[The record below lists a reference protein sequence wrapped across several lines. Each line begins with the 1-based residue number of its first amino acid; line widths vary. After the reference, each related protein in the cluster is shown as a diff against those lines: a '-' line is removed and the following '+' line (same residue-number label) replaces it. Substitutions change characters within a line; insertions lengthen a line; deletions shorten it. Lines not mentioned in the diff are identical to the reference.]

1 MDMSTPRR
9 MTAGAWLGERLD
21 KALPPLGSARRKRP
35 KDMIYWADEKPP
47 VPALLGLGLQ
57 HALLALTFCLYA
69 VIAGQGIGLDHQDL
83 VTYVSGC
90 IALIGLATLLHALR
104 TRFTTGILLVALPS
118 PVLMGTYVAVTL
130 QYGLGAT
137 MGAVLVSSLAILVFA
152 RFLPRLRSFF
162 PPEVIGVVIFMLGLS
177 LIGGGVTRATGLDPQ
192 HPLLSLPALA
202 CAGVTLAGIIGLSIW
217 GNDRLRVLAVP
228 IGALLGILLAWACGL
243 LGGEQATQL
252 QDHPSFAVPLLGLAL
267 PAPEFVPLAILA
279 IFIPEFVGAVDGVA
293 SSMTMDRMNDAGWR
307 RPDMPM
313 ASRAMSTTAFINI
326 LHGLAGTLTSGTS
339 SANIGLAQ
347 ATGATSRYIGM
358 AAGLLLLGFAFL
370 PQLAGLFALTPA
382 PVIGGILIYTAAY
395 MLVAGMDLILS
406 RMLNQRRIFTV
417 GLAIVAGSAVMLL
430 PRLVEGAP
438 AWSHT
443 IVESGLTLASLVAIA
458 LNALLRIGVRRSACT
473 SLPASAPA
481 AALADFLEQ
490 AGMTWGCRRDVVM
503 RAAGALGEAIE
514 ALQAADLVDGP
525 LELSASFDEFN
536 LTCVLAYPGR
546 PLPFSSAA
554 APTTDALLGEDEDAF
569 ELAMRQVSSVLVAR
583 LADRVRTS
591 AMEDRASLR
600 LQFDH

>member
-1 MDMSTPRR
+1 MDTNAQRR
-9 MTAGAWLGERLD
+9 TTAWLGELRD
-21 KALPPLGSARRKRP
+21 KAFPPPGTTRRKRP

-47 VPALLGLGLQ
+47 AAALLGLGLQ

-69 VIAGQGIGLDHQDL
+69 VIAGQGIGLDHRN
-83 VTYVSGC
+83 VGTYVSGC

-104 TRFTTGILLVALPS
+104 SRFTAGILLVALPS
-118 PVLMGTYVAVTL
+118 PVLMGTYLAVTL

-137 MGAVLVSSLAILVFA
+137 MGAILVSSLAILVFA

-177 LIGGGVTRATGLDPQ
+177 LISGGVTRATSLDPQ
-192 HPLLSLPALA
+192 HSLLSLPALA
-202 CAGVTLAGIIGLSIW
+202 CAGVTLASIIGLSIW
-217 GNDRLRVLAVP
+217 GNARLRVLAVP
-228 IGALLGILLAWACGL
+228 IGTLLGVLLASAYGL
-243 LGGEQATQL
+243 LGSEQAAQL
-252 QDHPSFAVPLLGLAL
+252 QDYPSFALPLLDLTL

-279 IFIPEFVGAVDGVA
+279 VFIPEFVGAVDGVA
-293 SSMTMDRMNDAGWR
+293 SAMTMDRMNDAAWR

-313 ASRAMSTTAFINI
+313 ASRAVSTTALINL
-326 LHGLAGTLTSGTS
+326 LHGLSGTLTSGTS

-347 ATGATSRYIGM
+347 ATAASSRYIGM
-358 AAGLLLLGFAFL
+358 VAGLLLIGFAFL

-406 RMLNQRRIFTV
+406 RMLNERRVFTV

-438 AWSHT
+438 EWSHT
-443 IVESGLTLASLVAIA
+443 IVESGLTLAALVAIA
-458 LNALLRIGVRRSACT
+458 LNALFRIGVRRSAST

-514 ALQAADLVDGP
+514 ALQAANLVDSP
-525 LELSASFDEFN
+525 LELSVSFDEFN
-536 LTCVLAYPGR
+536 LTCVLAYCGR

-554 APTTDALLGEDEDAF
+554 APTTEALLGEDEDAF

-583 LADRVRTS
+583 LADRVRAS
-591 AMEDRASLR
+591 AVEDRATLR